1 MKAYICQCCGGT
13 INPRT
18 MKCEYCDT
26 PYKMDYDDRLVR
38 IETYRNPVDT
48 IAAKTMIPDELIK
61 DFGPERASERAVNIL
76 VRELSECISQYMV
89 LESEYRPAMN
99 AHMISARMKVVV
111 PKEGIECWKGLSE

>member
-48 IAAKTMIPDELIK
+48 IAARTMIPDELIK
-61 DFGPERASERAVNIL
+61 ALGPERASERAVNIL

-111 PKEGIECWKGLSE
+111 PKEGIEWWKGLSE